1 MTVPSRLTSTRG
13 SPGAKSGPSNGVRL
27 KLATTVARR
36 MVGDVIDRGW
46 PVGEVL
52 GSEPELIGRYGVS
65 RAVFRE
71 AVRLVENQQVAR
83 MRRGPGGGLVVM
95 EPTVATI
102 IDAAVLYLYRVNAT
116 LDEVFEARLVLEEI
130 VTELATIRLD
140 EADVSSLRALIDI
153 EAKGDVTDHRAVHAL
168 LASITRNPALELFVD
183 ILNRVPLLYFRD
195 AAAFAP
201 ATLSDSQRAHARIA
215 AAVTAGDAGLAR
227 HRMRKHLQAEADY
240 LRSRRSSHQ
249 LLPDTV
255 SLGGT
260 VNNKR
265 AEDVARAIIHDVI
278 VEDLPPGDLL
288 GSESELIE
296 RHGVSR
302 AVFREAVRLLEHH
315 HIAAMRR
322 GPGGGLFVT
331 PPSVDAVTDVVAV
344 YLARRGMQVADLGDL
359 RIRLELVLV
368 DFAAQRT
375 DREGAGR
382 LRDALEREKNTSDA
396 EFADAGHDLHGVIS
410 SLGGNRAL
418 ELVAKVLIRL
428 TRLHQIDQLSAAAR
442 KKVADEVRRTH
453 EGIAAAIIEGDGELA
468 RYRLRRH
475 LEVLAKYL
483 R

>member
-1 MTVPSRLTSTRG
+1 
-13 SPGAKSGPSNGVRL
+13 L
-27 KLATTVARR
+27 KLATTVARQI
-36 MVGDVIDRGW
+36 VSDVIERGW

-52 GSEPELIGRYGVS
+52 GSESDLIERYGVS

-83 MRRGPGGGLVVM
+83 MRRGPGGGLVVT
-95 EPTVATI
+95 EPTVDAI
-102 IDAAVLYLYRVNAT
+102 IDAAVLYLHRVKAT
-116 LDEVFEARLVLEEI
+116 LDEVFEARLILEEV
-130 VTELATIRLD
+130 VTELATVRLD
-140 EADVSSLRALIDI
+140 EGDVAKLRALIDN
-153 EAKGDVTDHRAVHAL
+153 EASGDVKDHRAL
-168 LASITRNPALELFVD
+168 RTLMASITQNPALELFVD

-195 AAAFAP
+195 PGAFAP
-201 ATLSDSQRAHARIA
+201 TTLSESRHAHARIA
-215 AAVTAGDAGLAR
+215 AAVTAGDPGLAR

-255 SLGGT
+255 SLGGA

-265 AEDVARAIIHDVI
+265 AEDVARAIIHEVI
-278 VEDLPPGDLL
+278 VEEPPPGYLL

-296 RHGVSR
+296 RYGVSR

-344 YLARRGMQVADLGDL
+344 YLARRGMQVADLADL
-359 RIRLELVLV
+359 RMRLELVLV
-368 DFAAQRT
+368 DLAAQRIN
-375 DREGAGR
+375 DDGASR
-382 LRDALEREKNTSDA
+382 LRIALEREKNSSDA
-396 EFADAGHDLHGVIS
+396 EFADAGNDLHGVIVA
-410 SLGGNRAL
+410 LGGNRAL
-418 ELVAKVLIRL
+418 ELVAMVLIRL

-442 KKVADEVRRTH
+442 KKVADEVPRTH
-453 EGIAAAIIEGDGELA
+453 EGIATAIIDGDGELA
-468 RYRLRRH
+468 RHRLRRH